1 MDKKEASLII
11 NKYLGKQILNPNN
24 NGNVKFSNKSN
35 KKNVYWIN
43 IHIDSRLSNEF
54 HIILNDEEKGEF
66 THLVIPQNEL
76 KTNLFKTRL
85 DKTNGLDKIDIELSY
100 DNHNYLEDIKSGGT
114 HYNFNKYISK
124 VFNYFQ

>member
-1 MDKKEASLII
+1 MNKKEASLII
-11 NKYLGKQILNPNN
+11 NKYLEKQILNPNN
-24 NGNVKFSNKSN
+24 NGNVKFTNKSN
-35 KKNVYWIN
+35 TKNVYWIN

-54 HIILNDEEKGEF
+54 HIILNDEERREF

-76 KTNLFKTRL
+76 KTNLFKTRF

-114 HYNFNKYISK
+114 HYNFSKYISK
-124 VFNYFQ
+124 VFNY